1 MRQYVYVYRSSITGK
16 FVSAAYARLHPKTT
30 IRQRVRYT
38 NPAY

>member
-16 FVSAAYARLHPKTT
+16 FVSAAYAKRHSKTT
-30 IRQRVRYT
+30 IRQRMKYT